1 MAIVDVTI
9 YGAGIFGLSV
19 AWSCA
24 RRGAKVRVIDPGGIG
39 AGSSGG
45 LVGALAPHVPER
57 WNAKKAFQ
65 FDSLIMA
72 EDYWAEVE
80 AVSNLSSGYGRT
92 GRLQPIA
99 DDRLLALAHDRKAEA
114 AELWQG
120 KATWDVRPV
129 ADFAGWAPDSPT
141 GYLIHDTLTARMN
154 PRQAAGALAA
164 AVQAKGG
171 EIVKSAPE
179 QGHVV
184 WATGWQGLLALSQE
198 LGKPVGNGVKGQSA
212 VLQHDAAPLPQIFT
226 DALHIIPHA
235 NGTVAIGSTS
245 ERDFDDPQSCDA
257 ALDDV
262 IARARKACPAIA
274 GAPVI
279 ERWAG
284 VRPRAKSR
292 APMLGAYP
300 GRSGH
305 FIANGGFKIGFGMGP
320 KIGEVMADLV
330 LDERDTIPEDFRVAA
345 SL

>member
-1 MAIVDVTI
+1 MAIRDVTI

-24 RRGAKVRVIDPGGIG
+24 ARGAKVRVIDPHGVG

-72 EDYWAEVE
+72 EDYWAKVE
-80 AVSNLSSGYGRT
+80 AVSGLSSGYGRT

-114 AELWQG
+114 ASLWQG
-120 KATWDVRPV
+120 KAEWDVRPV
-129 ADFAGWAPDSPT
+129 SDFSGWAPDSPT

-154 PRQAAGALAA
+154 PRLAAKALAGA
-164 AVQAKGG
+164 VCAKGG
-171 EIVKSAPE
+171 EVVAEGREEGRI
-179 QGHVV
+179 V
-184 WATGWQGLLALSQE
+184 WATGWQGLLALSDQ

-212 VLQHDAAPLPQIFT
+212 LLRHDAATLPQIFA
-226 DALHIIPHA
+226 DSVHIIPHA
-235 NGTVAIGSTS
+235 DGTVAVGSTS
-245 ERDFDDPQSCDA
+245 ERDFDDPASCDN

-262 IARARKACPAIA
+262 IARARAVCPAIA
-274 GAPVI
+274 EAPVI

-292 APMLGAYP
+292 APMLGHYP
-300 GRSGH
+300 GRPDH

-320 KIGEVMADLV
+320 KVGEVMADLV
-330 LDERDTIPEDFRVAA
+330 LDDRDTIPEDFKVAA